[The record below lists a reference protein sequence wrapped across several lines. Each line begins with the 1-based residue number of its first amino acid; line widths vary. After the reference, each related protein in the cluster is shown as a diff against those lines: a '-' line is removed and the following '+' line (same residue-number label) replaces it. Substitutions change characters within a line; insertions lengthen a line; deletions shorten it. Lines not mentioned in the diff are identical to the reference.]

1 MRRRRRPRPATN
13 PIKSPAKAQRRKIQE
28 VWFNFAPLRLC
39 GKLAPPMKVTK
50 AEFIKSAFK
59 EDDWPKDSQPEVAFL
74 GRSNVG
80 KSSLINSL
88 LSVRGLARTSST
100 PGRTQSL
107 NFFSVND
114 QLKFVDF
121 PGFGYARVPKNI
133 KSSWG
138 EMATAYLAKRRQLVL
153 SIHIVDS
160 RHEPT
165 KQDLQLHEWLE
176 QSEKPRLI
184 VATKSDKLSHNELR
198 RNLQHI
204 ARVLDDDSVMAY
216 SAKSGR
222 GRNELWRAIKSA
234 IESK

>member
-1 MRRRRRPRPATN
+1 
-13 PIKSPAKAQRRKIQE
+13 
-28 VWFNFAPLRLC
+28 
-39 GKLAPPMKVTK
+39 MKVTK

-59 EDDWPKDSQPEVAFL
+59 EDDWPQDTQPEVAFL

-114 QLKFVDF
+114 KFKFVDL

-133 KSSWG
+133 KSTWG
-138 EMATAYLAKRRQLVL
+138 EMATTYLAKRRQLVL

-176 QSEKPRLI
+176 QSDKPRLI
-184 VATKSDKLSHNELR
+184 VATKSDKLSHNELT
-198 RNLQHI
+198 RNLKHI
-204 ARVLDDDSVMAY
+204 AHVLDDDSVMAY

-222 GRNELWRAIKSA
+222 GRDELWRAIRTA
-234 IESK
+234 IEM

>member
-1 MRRRRRPRPATN
+1 
-13 PIKSPAKAQRRKIQE
+13 
-28 VWFNFAPLRLC
+28 
-39 GKLAPPMKVTK
+39 MKVVK
-50 AEFIKSAFK
+50 AEFLKSAFK
-59 EDDWPKDSQPEVAFL
+59 EDDWPRDSLPEIAFL

-107 NFFSVND
+107 NFFLING
-114 QLKFVDF
+114 QFRFVDF
-121 PGFGYARVPKNI
+121 PGFGYARVPKEI

-138 EMATAYLAKRRQLVL
+138 EMATTFLAMRRQLVL

-176 QSEKPRLI
+176 ESNKPQLT
-184 VATKSDKLSHNELR
+184 VATKSDKLSNNELR
-198 RNLQHI
+198 KNLGHI
-204 ARVLDDDSVMAY
+204 ARLLSDDSVMAY

-222 GRNELWRAIKSA
+222 GREELWRAIKSA
-234 IESK
+234 IES

>member
-1 MRRRRRPRPATN
+1 VNIRG
-13 PIKSPAKAQRRKIQE
+13 
-28 VWFNFAPLRLC
+28 RL
-39 GKLAPPMKVTK
+39 K
-50 AEFIKSAFK
+50 AEFLKSAFK
-59 EDDWPKDSQPEVAFL
+59 EADWPQDFKPEIAFL

-107 NFFSVND
+107 NFYEIND
-114 QLKFVDF
+114 QFRFVDF
-121 PGFGYARVPKNI
+121 PGFGYARVPREI

-138 EMATAYLAKRRQLVL
+138 EMATSYLAKRTQLVL

-176 QSEKPRLI
+176 LSNKPQII
-184 VATKSDKLSHNELR
+184 VATKSDKLSNNELR
-198 RNLQHI
+198 KNLEHI
-204 ARVLDDDSVMAY
+204 ARVLKHDSAMAY

-222 GRNELWRAIKSA
+222 GRDELWRALKNA
-234 IESK
+234 IDSFK

>member
-1 MRRRRRPRPATN
+1 
-13 PIKSPAKAQRRKIQE
+13 
-28 VWFNFAPLRLC
+28 
-39 GKLAPPMKVTK
+39 MKVTK

-59 EDDWPKDSQPEVAFL
+59 EDDWPKDAQPEVAFL

-114 QLKFVDF
+114 KFKFVDL

-133 KSSWG
+133 KSTWG

-176 QSEKPRLI
+176 ESDKPRLI
-184 VATKSDKLSHNELR
+184 VATKSDKLSHNELK

-222 GRNELWRAIKSA
+222 GRDELWRAIRSA
-234 IESK
+234 IESR

>member
-1 MRRRRRPRPATN
+1 
-13 PIKSPAKAQRRKIQE
+13 
-28 VWFNFAPLRLC
+28 
-39 GKLAPPMKVTK
+39 MKVTR
-50 AEFIKSAFK
+50 AEFLKSAFK
-59 EDDWPKDSQPEVAFL
+59 EDDWPKDAQREIAFL

-88 LSVRGLARTSST
+88 LGVRGLARTSST

-107 NFFSVND
+107 NFFVVND
-114 QLKFVDF
+114 QFKFVDF
-121 PGFGYARVPKNI
+121 PGFGYARVPKHI
-133 KSSWG
+133 KLSWG
-138 EMATAYLAKRRQLVL
+138 EMATGYLANRRQLVL

-176 QSEKPRLI
+176 QSNKPRLI

-198 RNLQHI
+198 KNLQHI
-204 ARVLDDDSVMAY
+204 ARVLDNDSIVAY

-222 GRNELWRAIKSA
+222 GRDELWRAIRSA
-234 IESK
+234 VDKRE

>member
-1 MRRRRRPRPATN
+1 
-13 PIKSPAKAQRRKIQE
+13 
-28 VWFNFAPLRLC
+28 
-39 GKLAPPMKVTK
+39 MKVTR

-59 EDDWPKDSQPEVAFL
+59 EDDWPKDAQPEVAFL

-114 QLKFVDF
+114 RLKFVDF
-121 PGFGYARVPKNI
+121 PGFGYARVPKDI

-176 QSEKPRLI
+176 QSDKPRLI
-184 VATKSDKLSHNELR
+184 VATKSDKLSHNELT
-198 RNLQHI
+198 RNLKHI

-222 GRNELWRAIKSA
+222 GRDELWRAIRTA
-234 IESK
+234 IEM